1 MNAKRRKEIGKI
13 LNKINE
19 RIMATVD
26 EIQTDIDNIRTEELE
41 VVENMP
47 ENLQGTERYETAEQA
62 VDYLNDAYDAFE
74 DAVTNLQDAM
84 SALEAATGE

>member
-26 EIQTDIDNIRTEELE
+26 EIQIDIDNIRTEELE

>member
-26 EIQTDIDNIRTEELE
+26 EIQTDIDNIRAEEQE

-47 ENLQGTERYETAEQA
+47 ENLQGTERYEMAEQA
-62 VDYLNDAYDAFE
+62 VDYLNDAYDMFE
-74 DAVTNLQDAM
+74 DAVINLQNAM

>member
-41 VVENMP
+41 VVENIP
-47 ENLQGTERYETAEQA
+47 ENLQGTERYEMAEQA

-74 DAVTNLQDAM
+74 DAVINLQNAM

>member
-41 VVENMP
+41 VVDNMP
-47 ENLQGTERYETAEQA
+47 ENLQGTERYEMAEQA

-74 DAVTNLQDAM
+74 DAVINLQNAM

>member
-19 RIMATVD
+19 RIMATTD
-26 EIQTDIDNIRTEELE
+26 EIQIDIDNIRTEELE
-41 VVENMP
+41 VVENVP
-47 ENLQGTERYETAEQA
+47 ENLQGTERYEMAEQA

-74 DAVTNLQDAM
+74 DAVINLQNAM

>member
-1 MNAKRRKEIGKI
+1 MNAKKI

-26 EIQTDIDNIRTEELE
+26 EIQTDIDNIRTEELD

-47 ENLQGTERYETAEQA
+47 ENLQGTERYEMAEQA
-62 VDYLNDAYDAFE
+62 VDYLNDAYDMFE
-74 DAVTNLQDAM
+74 DAVINLQNAM

>member
-1 MNAKRRKEIGKI
+1 
-13 LNKINE
+13 
-19 RIMATVD
+19 MATVD
-26 EIQTDIDNIRTEELE
+26 EIQTDIDNIRTEEQE

-47 ENLQGTERYETAEQA
+47 ENLQGTERYEMAEQT

-74 DAVTNLQDAM
+74 DAVINLQDAM